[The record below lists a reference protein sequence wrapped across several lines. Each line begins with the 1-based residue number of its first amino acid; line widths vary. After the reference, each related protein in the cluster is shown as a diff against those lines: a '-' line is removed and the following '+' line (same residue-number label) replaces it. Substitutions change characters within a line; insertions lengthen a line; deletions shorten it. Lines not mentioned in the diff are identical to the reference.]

1 MLACVFSE
9 RSDLV
14 GAPSRASDQ
23 SRGQIAGESRIVPRM
38 FAARCVLR
46 AITST
51 GAMMM
56 VFICTHSPSRW
67 DLSLSRVVSGHSR
80 GKNALSGCARPGH
93 LLSGQHSLV
102 MSDSPR
108 AWEDMHTLHPCV
120 AENEGEG
127 GLLEVGSVQPTSG
140 LEGFQTESA

>member
-1 MLACVFSE
+1 M
-9 RSDLV
+9 
-14 GAPSRASDQ
+14 
-23 SRGQIAGESRIVPRM
+23 PRM

>member
-1 MLACVFSE
+1 MS
-9 RSDLV
+9 
-14 GAPSRASDQ
+14 
-23 SRGQIAGESRIVPRM
+23 
-38 FAARCVLR
+38 AARCVPR

-67 DLSLSRVVSGHSR
+67 DLSPSRVVNGHSR
-80 GKNALSGCARPGH
+80 EKATSW
-93 LLSGQHSLV
+93 SGQHSLV
-102 MSDSPR
+102 VSDSPR
-108 AWEDMHTLHPCV
+108 AWEDMHTLCPCV

-140 LEGFQTESA
+140 LEGFQPESA